1 MPGFTPRVA
10 QQRMT
15 DLIAEAIRSKKNAL
29 IEAGT
34 GTGKTYAYLLPA
46 LTADQKVIISTG
58 TKNLQDQL
66 FFHDLPFINESFGRS
81 TALLKGRANY
91 LCLDR
96 LHKQIEQ
103 SNRHQDDPKLETLVA
118 IYQWSEH
125 TDNGDLTEALDEED
139 LTEVQRLV
147 TSTADNCL
155 GQDCPSFQRCFL
167 YKARQRALQAD
178 VVVVNHHLFF
188 ADLALKEDD
197 LGELLPSAE
206 LIILDEVH
214 QIEEIARVFYGQ
226 SLSSGQVFELTTDI
240 VREQRLVGLDDP
252 ELLKCTEALERAM
265 SELVE
270 RVCDGPQQSIAT
282 VRDLEVIER
291 VDMAISDVITRLR
304 FASERSVGLARCYSR
319 ACRLSDMFTLLTEPA
334 PEDESAHYF
343 ARRNRG
349 FTIHL
354 VPLDVSE
361 FLEPLLADDSKTWLL
376 ISATLA
382 TTAKHMG
389 LQTEEETPE
398 QLERKTFRHIRQTLG
413 FSGGLSGRFASPFRF
428 SEQVAGF
435 IPDVPAPGDEQHTG
449 ALVRAVLPLVRSHA
463 GRSLLLFTSHKA
475 LAKAAEL
482 MRLEYDLAVFV
493 QGALAKPR
501 LIARFRQTEGA
512 VLLATHSFWEGV
524 DLGGSQLRLLVID
537 KLPFTSPDDPVFQA
551 KLSSIERAGGNSFS
565 DLSLPKAAITLK
577 QGFGRLIRNE
587 EDAGLFVLGDPRLKT
602 RSYGKTLQR
611 CLPEFPW
618 LEDQVA
624 ALNYLE
630 NLRGHTGN

>member
-1 MPGFTPRVA
+1 MPGFSPRIA

-15 DLIAEAIRSKKNAL
+15 ELVAEAIGSKQNAL

-34 GTGKTYAYLLPA
+34 GTGKTYAYLLPL
-46 LTADQKVIISTG
+46 LTTDQKVIISTG

-66 FFHDLPFINESFGRS
+66 FFQDLPFINEPFGRS

-103 SNRHQDDPKLETLVA
+103 SNQHQADPKLEALVT

-125 TDNGDLTEALDEED
+125 TDTGDLTEALDEED
-139 LTEVQRLV
+139 LAELQRLV

-155 GQDCPSFQRCFL
+155 GQECPSFQRCFL

-188 ADLALKEDD
+188 ADLALKEED

-206 LIILDEVH
+206 LIVLDEAH
-214 QIEEIARVFYGQ
+214 QIEEIARTFYGQ
-226 SLSSGQVFELTTDI
+226 SLSSGQVFELTSDM
-240 VREQRLVGLDDP
+240 VREQRLIGLDDP
-252 ELLKCTEALERAM
+252 ELIKSAEVLERTM
-265 SELVE
+265 SELVTS
-270 RVCDGPQQSIAT
+270 VCDGPPQSIAS
-282 VRDLEVIER
+282 VRSLEVIER
-291 VDMAISDVITRLR
+291 VDIAISDVITRLR
-304 FASERSVGLARCYSR
+304 LASERSVGLDRCYAR

-334 PEDESAHYF
+334 QEDESAHYF
-343 ARRNRG
+343 ERRSRG

-361 FLEPLLADDSKTWLL
+361 FLQPLLADDNKTWLL

-382 TTAKHMG
+382 TTAKHMAS
-389 LQTEEETPE
+389 QAEEESPA
-398 QLERKTFRHIRQTLG
+398 QLETKTFRHIRQALG
-413 FSGGLSGRFASPFRF
+413 FHGGLSGRFASPFRF

-435 IPDVPAPGDEQHTG
+435 VPDVPAPGDERHTT
-449 ALVRAVLPLVRSHA
+449 ALVQATLPLIRGHA

-482 MRLEYDLAVFV
+482 LRQEHDLAILV

-501 LIARFRQTEGA
+501 LIARFRQTERA

-524 DLGGSQLRLLVID
+524 DLGGSQLHLLVID
-537 KLPFTSPDDPVFQA
+537 KLPFVSPDDPVFQA
-551 KLSSIERAGGNSFS
+551 KLKAIESAGGNSFS

-587 EDAGLFVLGDPRLKT
+587 QDVGLFVLGDPRLQS
-602 RSYGKTLQR
+602 RSYGTTLRR
-611 CLPEFPW
+611 CLPAFPW
-618 LEDQVA
+618 LDDQVK